1 MTPNYSLSIKN
12 YSIICVTG
20 KMAAGKNYICSQFE
34 KEGWLC
40 LDADKQV
47 HKAIQMATPLILTS
61 FEKEAEEKGICLTNP
76 DGTLNRRALGAL
88 IFSDPELLRRQE
100 NLVYPYLIEETKQFI
115 AEHPGQKIIL
125 NATVLY
131 KVPELLDLCQKII
144 FVTAPFLTRL
154 RRARK
159 RDHLPYKQ
167 ILSRFWAQRNL
178 LKEYKKSGISLEILR
193 NN

>member
-1 MTPNYSLSIKN
+1 
-12 YSIICVTG
+12 
-20 KMAAGKNYICSQFE
+20 MAAGKNYICSQFE